1 MVLAITPR
9 VLIED
14 LAYYSAGG
22 FALWKGGRSERLVAG
37 ALLLENTL
45 SLFVQDMR
53 HLETPRY
60 VSLSMDFSVLLVI
73 LFVAF
78 TTDLRW
84 ALLASALQILSTL
97 TFVARII
104 DPSIRSWAYVT
115 VDIAIS
121 FALMGSVDYG
131 AAVHMRRSKPPRSR
145 AISGGFG

>member
-1 MVLAITPR
+1 MVWFLAPR

-14 LAYYSAGG
+14 LVYYSAGA
-22 FALWKGGRSERLVAG
+22 FALWKGGRPERLVAG
-37 ALLLENTL
+37 VLLIENTL
-45 SLFVQDMR
+45 SLFVQDMQ

-60 VSLSMDFSVLLVI
+60 ASLAMDFTVLLAI

-84 ALLASALQILSTL
+84 TILASSLQILSTL

-104 DPSIRSWAYVT
+104 DPSIHSFAYVT

-121 FALMGSVDYG
+121 FALMGTAVYG
-131 AAVHMRRSKPPRSR
+131 AVQRMRGRSR
-145 AISGGFG
+145 